1 MRIPDWL
8 EAIKLRPL
16 YLGAIFLSG
25 VLLLNKNVASRFGLT
40 DFMQQYVTW
49 VGFITL
55 LAGVFW
61 ITHAI
66 HFLTKSIKNKI
77 EFLQY
82 KKTVIFRII
91 TLSIP
96 EKLLLFVLV
105 QTNTQTV
112 TAPITNS
119 VVHSLCS
126 KGIMCSASGTGN
138 SLKWPSSIKDWVWE
152 YLRENSDK
160 IFTELQELDS
170 EEIKNRLKQILDP
183 LE

>member
-1 MRIPDWL
+1 MKIPDWL

-16 YLGAIFLSG
+16 YLAAIFLSG

-40 DFMQQYVTW
+40 DFIQQYATW
-49 VGFITL
+49 IGFITL

-61 ITHAI
+61 ITHAV

-77 EFLQY
+77 EFLKY
-82 KKTVIFRII
+82 RKTVIYRIA
-91 TLSIP
+91 TLSLS
-96 EKLLLFVLV
+96 EKILLFVLV

-160 IFTELQELDS
+160 IFTELHKLNP
-170 EEIKNRLKQILDP
+170 EEIQDRLKQILD
-183 LE
+183 LFE